1 MIELIDWHRLFG
13 ITILDYFTGS
23 NYRVEVEKNITLK
36 NPFRYLQIHLQE
48 DDEYSVE
55 PKELP
60 AVPQFLDVAIIKET
74 KGRALK
80 GLPDGLDNL
89 SKHNLM
95 TYHSPHQILESFS
108 LQELLWHYVS
118 YRKKE
123 SASLT
128 RLLPEKGFR
137 LYAVTTN
144 CPDAMKEE
152 GVPLKCLKE
161 GVYEVPMFGS
171 RTMRVIVASEVRP
184 RENNTPWLLFSGIPE
199 KVEFAKTH
207 HRWRHPQ
214 ASSIIHCLYERY
226 FAEKVFMP
234 YSLEDYCRDYQQELF
249 ENVPLEKRFTDTS
262 LEEVLK
268 VVTQV
273 FSPEQ
278 VAKALP
284 PEVANYL
291 GRRRRSVDSG
301 IVESK
306 N

>member
-13 ITILDYFTGS
+13 ITVLDYFTGS
-23 NYRVEVEKNITLK
+23 NYRVEVEKNLTLK
-36 NPFRYLQIHLQE
+36 NPLQYLQITLQG
-48 DDEYSVE
+48 DDECSVE
-55 PKELP
+55 HKELP
-60 AVPQFLDVAIIKET
+60 SVPQFLDVAIIKET
-74 KGRALK
+74 KGRTMK

-95 TYHSPHQILESFS
+95 TYHSPHQVMESFS
-108 LQELLWHYVS
+108 LEELLWHYVS

-128 RLLPEKGFR
+128 QMLPERGFR
-137 LYAVTTN
+137 LYAVITN
-144 CPDAMKEE
+144 YPDEMKKEKMT
-152 GVPLKCLKE
+152 LKCLKE
-161 GVYEVPMFGS
+161 GVYEVPFFGS
-171 RTMRVIVASEVRP
+171 RTMRIIVASEVRT

-207 HRWRHPQ
+207 HRWRHPK
-214 ASSIIHCLYERY
+214 ASSVVHCLYERY
-226 FAEKVFMP
+226 FAEKVFMS
-234 YSLEDYCRDYQQELF
+234 YSLEDYFRDYQQELF

-268 VVTQV
+268 AVTQV

-284 PEVANYL
+284 AEVANYL
-291 GRRRRSVDSG
+291 GRRRKSVDSG
-301 IVESK
+301 
-306 N
+306 